1 MYDTLPNWT
10 AQDEQQLQRAIESRD
25 FWAASL
31 EASITATSLREGE
44 RARTERR
51 DLIFRADQTIARLM
65 ARKREAA

>member
-1 MYDTLPNWT
+1 MHWT
-10 AQDEQQLQRAIESRD
+10 AQDEKQLQRAIESRD

-51 DLIFRADQTIARLM
+51 ALIARDDRTIAALL
-65 ARKREAA
+65 ARKNAKEAA